1 MPTAPAERR
10 VRYDGLSDWYDENS
24 GVDEDGAEALRGL
37 LGEEVGRC
45 LDLGCGTGQYF
56 SLLEQRGGRVV
67 GLDVSLDQL
76 RVAQRRSPA
85 LVRAQGE
92 SLPFADASF
101 DTVAAIWVTTDV
113 DDLGVVFAEAARV
126 LRGAGR
132 LVVFGVHP
140 CFNGPL
146 VEAAADGS
154 RLIHP
159 GYREARW
166 HEESPWWGDGIRRRT
181 GMRHVPL
188 AELFGHVL
196 GAGLTIEK
204 VIEPRREP
212 VPYILGISATKP
224 TARDVGVVRTR
235 IG

>member
-1 MPTAPAERR
+1 MPIATPDRR
-10 VRYDGLSDWYDENS
+10 ARYDGLSEWYDQNS
-24 GVDEDGAEALRGL
+24 GIDAEGAEALRDL
-37 LGEEVGRC
+37 LGQAPGTC

-56 SLLEQRGGRVV
+56 SLLSDRGGRVV

-76 RVAQRRSPA
+76 QVAKRRHPT
-85 LVRAQGE
+85 LVRAEGE
-92 SLPFADASF
+92 SLPFADARF

-113 DDLGVVFAEAARV
+113 EDLGGVFGEAARV
-126 LRGAGR
+126 LRRAGR

-146 VEAAADGS
+146 VEPLPDGS
-154 RLIHP
+154 RVIHP

-166 HEESPWWGDGIRRRT
+166 HEKSPWWGDGIRRRT

-188 AELFGHVL
+188 ADMFRHLL
-196 GAGLTIEK
+196 AAGLTIEK
-204 VIEPRREP
+204 VIEPRHEP

-224 TARDVGVVRTR
+224 TA
-235 IG
+235 

>member
-1 MPTAPAERR
+1 MPSARTDRR
-10 VRYDGLSDWYDENS
+10 VRYDGLSDWYDLNS
-24 GVDEDGAEALRGL
+24 GIDDEGAEALRCL
-37 LGEEVGRC
+37 VGEEAGSC

-56 SLLEQRGGRVV
+56 SLLAECGGRVV

-76 RVAQRRSPA
+76 QIARRRHSA
-85 LVRAQGE
+85 LVRADAE
-92 SLPFADASF
+92 SLPFASESF

-113 DDLGVVFAEAARV
+113 QDLGGVFAEAARV
-126 LRGAGR
+126 LRSGGK

-146 VEAAADGS
+146 VEPMPDGS

-166 HEESPWWGDGIRRRT
+166 HEDSPWWGDGIRRRT

-188 AELFGHVL
+188 ADLMGHVL
-196 GAGLTIEK
+196 AAGLTIDK
-204 VIEPRREP
+204 VIEPRHEP
-212 VPYILGISATKP
+212 VPFILGVSAAKP
-224 TARDVGVVRTR
+224 TP
-235 IG
+235 